1 LLYYCFTT
9 ALLLLY
15 NCFYTALLLFYY
27 CFTTALLQVMYLR
40 AELERE
46 RAVSERERER
56 REKERKGW
64 EDLESRVQIVEGV
77 LGTMTRRSAD
87 ERGRERGGEGGGGGG
102 ASGGGGGGEGVAVV
116 LELTSRVV
124 KVEEELRRLQQQQPL
139 QVFTPALL
147 YDSVTAVSSNYV

>member
-1 LLYYCFTT
+1 
-9 ALLLLY
+9 
-15 NCFYTALLLFYY
+15 
-27 CFTTALLQVMYLR
+27 MYLR

-56 REKERKGW
+56 REQERKGW
-64 EDLESRVQIVEGV
+64 EDLGSRVQIVEGV
-77 LGTMTRRSAD
+77 LGSMTRTSERER
-87 ERGRERGGEGGGGGG
+87 ERGGERGGEGGGGGG

-124 KVEEELRRLQQQQPL
+124 IVEEELRRLQQQQPL